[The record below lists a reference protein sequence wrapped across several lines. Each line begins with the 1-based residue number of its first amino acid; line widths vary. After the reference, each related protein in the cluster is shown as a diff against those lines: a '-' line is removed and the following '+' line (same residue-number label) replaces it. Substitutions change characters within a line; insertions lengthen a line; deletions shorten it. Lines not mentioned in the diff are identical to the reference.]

1 MRRGARGGRNGI
13 TMGTKLLDQ
22 GLPRIWSKTP
32 VESDLHKSGREFTA
46 QEVQFLDGLELGR
59 NDVVGKM
66 KHDRGIGHAGGPA
79 LKQIIKSNKRR
90 KELEKQ
96 AK

>member
-1 MRRGARGGRNGI
+1 
-13 TMGTKLLDQ
+13 
-22 GLPRIWSKTP
+22 
-32 VESDLHKSGREFTA
+32 
-46 QEVQFLDGLELGR
+46 
-59 NDVVGKM
+59 M